1 MVLTFRAIPG
11 NVEDRWSMLK
21 REPHD
26 VFRGRMLSC
35 RSLKL
40 LATGTCAPST
50 GAPRLRSHP
59 SPSWLLP
66 HYTGES
72 NPNQQYLFQNLS
84 ARCFSGQLLHV
95 VTKNQ
100 TSNMSH
106 AVFHSRDRLQQK
118 VRCPF
123 NQPWEL
129 NSKSWV
135 WIDVSGRDLVALQ
148 LQGIC
153 HRAPWI
159 APWAKHGLTS
169 TWLQG
174 LSQTFLKSATRR
186 SNRPWDLC
194 GVQWVLHCH
203 WVLASEAL
211 GQGCWHRCKVRNSIC
226 WSFVWRIAKNQDLQ
240 SLPKR
245 TSPKKSGFVKSKY
258 KLNKAHMYF
267 YLPQVGYW
275 FMQVWYQIWPQP
287 LVHCCP
293 IAEP

>member
-1 MVLTFRAIPG
+1 MLSISGWPFSCGSRRFFWLHDKVVGDKEPTPGYLWFTKQRITVCSILKTYPHSDVTNIDGPMGMHRDTFQQEPSMAMLDQADMVELYWTMRAHQEIMPQLDGTKKFRAIPG
-11 NVEDRWSMLK
+11 NVEDHWSMLK

-50 GAPRLRSHP
+50 GAPRLRRRP

-148 LQGIC
+148 L
-153 HRAPWI
+153 
-159 APWAKHGLTS
+159 
-169 TWLQG
+169 
-174 LSQTFLKSATRR
+174 
-186 SNRPWDLC
+186 
-194 GVQWVLHCH
+194 
-203 WVLASEAL
+203 
-211 GQGCWHRCKVRNSIC
+211 
-226 WSFVWRIAKNQDLQ
+226 
-240 SLPKR
+240 
-245 TSPKKSGFVKSKY
+245 
-258 KLNKAHMYF
+258 
-267 YLPQVGYW
+267 
-275 FMQVWYQIWPQP
+275 
-287 LVHCCP
+287 
-293 IAEP
+293 

>member
-1 MVLTFRAIPG
+1 
-11 NVEDRWSMLK
+11 MLK

-148 LQGIC
+148 L
-153 HRAPWI
+153 
-159 APWAKHGLTS
+159 
-169 TWLQG
+169 
-174 LSQTFLKSATRR
+174 
-186 SNRPWDLC
+186 
-194 GVQWVLHCH
+194 
-203 WVLASEAL
+203 
-211 GQGCWHRCKVRNSIC
+211 
-226 WSFVWRIAKNQDLQ
+226 
-240 SLPKR
+240 
-245 TSPKKSGFVKSKY
+245 
-258 KLNKAHMYF
+258 
-267 YLPQVGYW
+267 
-275 FMQVWYQIWPQP
+275 
-287 LVHCCP
+287 
-293 IAEP
+293 